1 MDNKKF
7 AEARKLVN
15 KILKKVNRNDL
26 DWTVQ
31 ASISSIESRGIT
43 YSCQIQ
49 SPNSVLQPMTFVK
62 SSWEELKKSLE
73 ACAET
78 MDTDDIVLAYH
89 LAEKK
94 RSEDKIKFHE
104 EMIKELEEK
113 KNALASMDIPE
124 DIQKS
129 KQELDKIKNALRTI
143 IDEKKEKSESE
154 NRNNRL
160 FLE

>member
-73 ACAET
+73 ACAES

-113 KNALASMDIPE
+113 K
-124 DIQKS
+124 KV
-129 KQELDKIKNALRTI
+129 
-143 IDEKKEKSESE
+143 
-154 NRNNRL
+154 
-160 FLE
+160 